1 MTWNL
6 KSFQTFFLTVTI
18 ALSMGACASMH
29 QEKKIQAFKAASK
42 NYTEEI
48 RWQKFSTAAKY
59 VDEKNKDRFFQFYE
73 GTRELLTITDY
84 NILSADIDKTDPNKA
99 RARVYVN
106 YFSLP
111 DVSQK
116 QGLWLQEWSWNDVE
130 KTWVINAPEIVIR
143 KSRGKDMRVNEAE
156 DGTERE
162 K

>member
-1 MTWNL
+1 MIWNF
-6 KSFQTFFLTVTI
+6 KSLQTFFLAATLG
-18 ALSMGACASMH
+18 LSVAACAGMH
-29 QEKKIQAFKAASK
+29 QEKKIRAFKEASK

-84 NILSADIDKTDPNKA
+84 NILSADIDKTDPNKG

-111 DVSQK
+111 DVNQK
-116 QGLWLQEWSWNDVE
+116 QGLWLQEWTWNDAE

-143 KSRGKDMRVNEAE
+143 KSRGKDLRVNEAE